1 MLRPIASGN
10 VDLAI
15 VSWLT
20 MQKAWHGTFAL
31 RSGGLAPM
39 TDNPKPRISMRG
51 AEDRDNGVVRA
62 IFFDFGGVVARLD
75 RALLAAFE
83 ARHGLPEGS
92 FIKALY
98 TIPEWKAAELGE
110 ETEEAWLAA
119 ARRKLDELA
128 GRSLPDFLDERSLM
142 WRRLDPDVL
151 RLIERLGARYDVGLL
166 SNATLRLDDELRD
179 YHKIDGL
186 FKVIVNSSRVG
197 MAKPDARIYHLAAEW
212 IGVGPSAC
220 VHIDDLPHNV
230 EGARE
235 AGFQGIHHNGDYPAL
250 QQALRALGVQW

>member
-1 MLRPIASGN
+1 VN
-10 VDLAI
+10 DHKV
-15 VSWLT
+15 
-20 MQKAWHGTFAL
+20 K
-31 RSGGLAPM
+31 
-39 TDNPKPRISMRG
+39 
-51 AEDRDNGVVRA
+51 A

-92 FIKALY
+92 FIRALY

-110 ETEEAWLAA
+110 ETEEAWLEA

-128 GRSLPDFLDERSLM
+128 G
-142 WRRLDPDVL
+142 
-151 RLIERLGARYDVGLL
+151 RYDVGLL
-166 SNATLRLDDELRD
+166 SNATLRLEDELRG
-179 YHKIDGL
+179 YHKIDGR

-197 MAKPDARIYHLAAEW
+197 MAKPDARIYHLAAER
-212 IGVGPSAC
+212 IGAEPSAC

>member
-1 MLRPIASGN
+1 
-10 VDLAI
+10 
-15 VSWLT
+15 
-20 MQKAWHGTFAL
+20 
-31 RSGGLAPM
+31 M
-39 TDNPKPRISMRG
+39 TGDQKPRISMRG
-51 AEDRDNGVVRA
+51 AEDRDNGHIRA

-75 RALLAAFE
+75 RELLVAFE
-83 ARHGLPEGS
+83 TRHSLPEGS

-110 ETEEAWLAA
+110 ETEEGWLEA
-119 ARRKLDELA
+119 ARRRLDELA
-128 GRSLPDFLDERSLM
+128 GRPLPDFLEERSWM

-166 SNATLRLDDELRD
+166 SNATDRLDDELRG

-197 MAKPDARIYHLAAEW
+197 MAKPDARIYHLAAER
-212 IGVGPSAC
+212 IGAEPSAC

-235 AGFQGIHHNGDYPAL
+235 AGFRGIHHNGDYPAL
-250 QQALRALGVQW
+250 EGALRALGVQW